1 MVLLPYRFTLFS
13 NQGDNKITGFQFYY
27 LIDLHYSQTAVF
39 LPFLFSLFYY
49 LIDLHYSQTDYKI
62 YNKINMFYYL
72 IDLHYSQ
79 TTWSIITA
87 LLLFYYLI
95 DLHYSQTRRGCPFL
109 SDCVLL
115 PYRFTLFSNLYI
127 YCKPFCLVLLPYR
140 FTLFS
145 NGIWEYMRSNEFYYL
160 IDLHYSQTSN
170 WE

>member
-1 MVLLPYRFTLFS
+1 MINTRRKPLT
-13 NQGDNKITGFQFYY
+13 FYY
-27 LIDLHYSQTAVF
+27 LIDLHYSQTQWMQR
-39 LPFLFSLFYY
+39 LTQ
-49 LIDLHYSQTDYKI
+49 IR
-62 YNKINMFYYL
+62 FYYL

-160 IDLHYSQTSN
+160 IDLHYSQTLEPVLIISKSFYYLIDLHYSQTVPCIK
-170 WE
+170 